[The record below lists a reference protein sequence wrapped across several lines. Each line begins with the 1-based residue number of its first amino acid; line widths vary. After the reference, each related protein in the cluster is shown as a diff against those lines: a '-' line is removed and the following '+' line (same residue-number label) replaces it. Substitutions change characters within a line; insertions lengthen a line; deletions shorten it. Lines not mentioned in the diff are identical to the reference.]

1 MGLVGPDGAGP
12 EDLEHARLAVELLVQ
27 RELLAPDGVR
37 GPAPVP
43 AYVGSPTQLSNYL
56 ALKGSFSAVS
66 KPNFASRYALESS
79 RRDLQNAFSKL
90 NFLFKNRF
98 KKLPIFPNFAK
109 VQKLSKFR

>member
-56 ALKGSFSAVS
+56 TLKGSFSAVS
-66 KPNFASRYALESS
+66 KANFASKY
-79 RRDLQNAFSKL
+79 
-90 NFLFKNRF
+90 
-98 KKLPIFPNFAK
+98 
-109 VQKLSKFR
+109 